1 MSENIFLTDEEK
13 KLLLDSARDKIER
26 LFDGKEE
33 KKIDYDKFDNL
44 KKNYGAFVT
53 LRRNGELRGCIG
65 FIKSQNNLFE
75 TVKLASTYAATID
88 KRFEPISKEELPFL
102 DIEISVLSAPQKIRS
117 YDEIVL
123 GKHGLIVREPEG
135 EGLLLPQ
142 VLIEHKMN
150 KEEYLSSI
158 CRKAGLRPNL
168 WKEKMLNL
176 YVFTAEVFSESEFK
190 EDAKNE
196 ND

>member
-1 MSENIFLTDEEK
+1 LKDFLTEK
-13 KLLLDSARDKIER
+13 KK
-26 LFDGKEE
+26 